1 MKNIISSHNKRI
13 INSGNEANGKTC
25 NCRNKSNCS
34 LYKKCLIN
42 KIAYKAEIETD
53 NDTNEL
59 FTKVYFCISETEFK
73 SRYNN
78 HTMSFRNRTHEN
90 DTELSKY
97 IWSLKD
103 ENKDFDIKWSI
114 LKKSSG
120 YSIIS
125 KSCNLCLLEKLV
137 VCNFKEKDRL
147 LNKRLDLVSKCRPEN
162 KYMLINYSGINF
174 QTHCNLIDIV
184 ICDVIC

>member
-1 MKNIISSHNKRI
+1 MDNVKNKISGHNKRI
-13 INSGNEANGKTC
+13 INSGNDANDKTW
-25 NCRNKSNCS
+25 NCRNKSKWPLDN
-34 LYKKCLIN
+34 KCLIN
-42 KIAYKAEIETD
+42 EVVYKAEIETY

-59 FTKVYFCISETEFK
+59 STKVYFRIRETEFK

-90 DTELSKY
+90 DTKLSKY

-103 ENKDFDIKWSI
+103 ESKNFNIKWSI

-125 KSCNLCLLEKLV
+125 KSCNHCLLEKLV
-137 VCNFKEKDRL
+137 ICNFKEKDRL
-147 LNKRLDLVSKCRPEN
+147 LNKRLDLVYKCLHES
-162 KYMLINYSGINF
+162 KYMLINYSE
-174 QTHCNLIDIV
+174 ID
-184 ICDVIC
+184 

>member
-1 MKNIISSHNKRI
+1 MFIKDVYVYIEIV
-13 INSGNEANGKTC
+13 
-25 NCRNKSNCS
+25 
-34 LYKKCLIN
+34 
-42 KIAYKAEIETD
+42 YKAEIETN
-53 NDTNEL
+53 NDVNEL
-59 FTKVYFCISETEFK
+59 PTKVYFGVSETGFK
-73 SRYNN
+73 CMYNN

-125 KSCNLCLLEKLV
+125 KLCNLCQLEKLV
-137 VCNFKEKDRL
+137 ICNFKEKDRL
-147 LNKRLDLVSKCRPEN
+147 T
-162 KYMLINYSGINF
+162 
-174 QTHCNLIDIV
+174 Q
-184 ICDVIC
+184 

>member
-1 MKNIISSHNKRI
+1 
-13 INSGNEANGKTC
+13 
-25 NCRNKSNCS
+25 
-34 LYKKCLIN
+34 
-42 KIAYKAEIETD
+42 
-53 NDTNEL
+53 
-59 FTKVYFCISETEFK
+59 
-73 SRYNN
+73 
-78 HTMSFRNRTHEN
+78 MSFRNRTHEN

-147 LNKRLDLVSKCRPEN
+147 LNKRLDLVSKCRHEI
-162 KYMLINYSGINF
+162 KYMLINHSGI
-174 QTHCNLIDIV
+174 D
-184 ICDVIC
+184 